1 MYDVKLCVLFIAYH
15 SILTDEVW
23 ENGKT
28 TSKLFYYNKEN
39 LVRSWTKYNM
49 PNVLKIARAQQL
61 DIKVNICLKIE
72 AVEEKVKY

>member
-23 ENGKT
+23 ENGKM
-28 TSKLFYYNKEN
+28 TSTLFYYNKEN

-49 PNVLKIARAQQL
+49 PNVLKTARAQQL